1 MEEAY
6 HGYLVLALFT
16 TIGTGLPG
24 EWSSRFTALSV
35 SEWRLEHIPGTRG
48 CHQVSFEG

>member
-16 TIGTGLPG
+16 TIGTGLSG

-35 SEWRLEHIPGTRG
+35 SERGPEHIPGTRG
-48 CHQVSFEG
+48 CDKVSFEG